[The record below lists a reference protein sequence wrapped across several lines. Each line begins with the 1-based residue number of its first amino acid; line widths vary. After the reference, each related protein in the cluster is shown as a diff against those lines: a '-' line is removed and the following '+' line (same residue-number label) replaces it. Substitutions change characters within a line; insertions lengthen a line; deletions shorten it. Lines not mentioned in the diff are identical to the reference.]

1 MASTKAQGRVDSHLH
16 VWASPQET
24 ADKYPYFPDQEPT
37 LPGHLDIL
45 LQCMEEASVDG
56 ALIVQPINHKFDL
69 SLVTNDFPFVVPE
82 SGYKGANETVIHIT
96 SQASLSSSEVEWIA
110 GKTAMQLFQG
120 QWLP

>member
-69 SLVTNDFPFVVPE
+69 SLVTNVLKKHPTKFVVVALRILQKME
-82 SGYKGANETVIHIT
+82 LGLN
-96 SQASLSSSEVEWIA
+96 SLKIS
-110 GKTAMQLFQG
+110 F
-120 QWLP
+120 